1 MRKRVYLNGFWDYKI
16 GNGEYSKKQV
26 PFSSLTVGKSE
37 CKRFFDMPNCGERH
51 FLVFEGITYAANVY
65 LNGVHLGYMRAY
77 GEYKFEITTILKDRN
92 NEVVVELED
101 INVDFGPSEGW
112 ENYGGIIRDVYIEC
126 CGKYVIED
134 AFFYNDVDVT
144 KKSARCNIE
153 IESDIP
159 KGSEYRCILADYD
172 GKVIGEYIENKK
184 NISFAVEN
192 VKLWS
197 PDEPNLYTLYIETE
211 FDIVS
216 FKVGFKKFEKR
227 GRQFYLNGE
236 KFFLFGV
243 CRHDLYGAKGHTVSY
258 SEMYE
263 DMKKIKDT
271 GVNFVRLVH
280 YPHNKKIIEIADE
293 LGLLV
298 SEEPGLWWSDMKNE
312 EICKGSLEI
321 LKNVI
326 IRDRSHVSVAF
337 WLSFNECIFT
347 KEFIMDSAHVARE
360 NDHTRMVSGA
370 NCMTLEMTKENFKKY
385 GFDFYTMHPYTT
397 LTKTY
402 HEFAEFLD
410 DMPLVFTEWGG
421 TETYDAPRFL
431 NECIKNMEQLYAE
444 GKLAG
449 ASYWE
454 WSKIYEFCR
463 GEEACQNG
471 VLCESLVDFDRN
483 PTLIYDTFK
492 NAADRIKN
500 GVSEEK
506 NIKVL
511 PLCVEEGKYTPVD
524 ITARNNENEWEE
536 MIEKSKIPIKKFYT
550 PRGTRR
556 TKSGPILPENIEKI
570 GNLPVKLLSKPLVIS
585 KKEEIEINDKASGL
599 YFIGNVSMPDAYPI
613 SGEMG
618 DVIGRYRV
626 IYKDGTEDEY
636 ILRNGMEITTA
647 FMLFGPSRINP
658 VCPNANRVIEFSY
671 DYDFEQYI
679 VNCMSIKTD
688 EKKIIDRLVCETV
701 DGKNILIYGITKEK

>member
-1 MRKRVYLNGFWDYKI
+1 MRERVYLNGFWDYKI

-26 PFSSLTVGKSE
+26 PFSVLTVGKSE
-37 CKRFFDMPNCGERH
+37 CKRFFDKPNCGERY
-51 FLVFEGITYAANVY
+51 FLVFEGITYAADVY

-77 GEYKFEITTILKDRN
+77 GEYKFEITSILKDRN

-126 CGKYVIED
+126 CGRYVIGD
-134 AFFYNDVDVT
+134 AFFYNDVDVI

-159 KGSEYRCILADYD
+159 EGSEYRCILADYD
-172 GKVIGEYIENKK
+172 GSVVTEYSTDEKSIKFDVND
-184 NISFAVEN
+184 I
-192 VKLWS
+192 KLWS
-197 PDEPNLYTLYIETE
+197 PNEPNLYTLYIETDYE
-211 FDIVS
+211 VIS
-216 FKVGFKKFEKR
+216 FKVGFKAFEKR

-236 KFFLFGV
+236 RFLLFGV

-280 YPHNKKIIEIADE
+280 YPHNKKVIEIADE

-298 SEEPGLWWSDMKNE
+298 SEEPGLWWSDMHNQ

-347 KEFIMDSAHVARE
+347 KEFIMDSARVARE
-360 NDHTRMVSGA
+360 NDHTRMISGA
-370 NCMTLEMTKENFKKY
+370 NCMSLEMTKENFKKY
-385 GFDFYTMHPYTT
+385 GFDFYTMHPYTAMAN
-397 LTKTY
+397 LYQKY
-402 HEFAEFLD
+402 AEFLD

-421 TETYDAPRFL
+421 TQTFDAPRFL

-454 WSKIYEFCR
+454 WSKIHEFSR
-463 GEEACQNG
+463 GEEACRNG
-471 VLCESLVDFDRN
+471 VLCESLVDFERN
-483 PTLIYDTFK
+483 PTLIYDTFR
-492 NAADRIKN
+492 NAVDRIKN
-500 GVSEEK
+500 GVPEEK
-506 NIKVL
+506 NMKII
-511 PLCVEEGKYTPVD
+511 PLSVEEGEYVPID
-524 ITARNNENEWEE
+524 ITMGDNENEWEK

-556 TKSGPILPENIEKI
+556 IKSGPVLPEIPEKI
-570 GNLPVKLLSKPLVIS
+570 GDLPVKLLEKPIVV
-585 KKEEIEINDKASGL
+585 KGKYEINIKKSVKKL
-599 YFIGNVSMPDAYPI
+599 YIFGNVSMPDAYPI
-613 SGEMG
+613 FGEIG
-618 DVIGRYRV
+618 DIVGKYTV
-626 IYKDGTEDEY
+626 IYGDGSNDAYE
-636 ILRNGMEITTA
+636 LKNGVDITTA
-647 FMLFGPSRINP
+647 CMLFGPSRINP
-658 VCPNANRVIEFSY
+658 VCPNARRVMEFSY

-679 VNCMSIKTD
+679 VNCMCIETNA
-688 EKKIIDRLVCETV
+688 EKEIDNLILETV
-701 DGKNILIYGITKEK
+701 DGNNILFYGVTAEK